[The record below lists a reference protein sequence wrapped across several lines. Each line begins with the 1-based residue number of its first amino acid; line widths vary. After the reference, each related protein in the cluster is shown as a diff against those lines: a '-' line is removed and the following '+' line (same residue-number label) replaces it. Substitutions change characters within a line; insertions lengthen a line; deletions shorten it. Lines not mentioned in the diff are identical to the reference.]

1 MGAGVVCRVLGELAF
16 EVDGVGVPLGRGLAR
31 RLVAGLATGDGYAM
45 SDDVLAEYVWRDGQ
59 PADSVRALRGMVW
72 RLRSTAIGEWIR
84 RMPAGYALAVPVEQT
99 DHGQFVAAVNRGLQQ
114 LKGSDPVRAEVSL
127 ESALA
132 LWRGTPWAELGDSR
146 LVVGA
151 RARLE
156 ELRQVAVEEL
166 QAARLAVGDVERA
179 VPALQQAVAESPYRE
194 RRWELLVLGLCQA
207 GRPERAIAELH
218 RVRGLLADRVG
229 LDPGP
234 SLCALEHRLTPRHRV
249 PVRSGRWR

>member
-1 MGAGVVCRVLGELAF
+1 MLGELEF
-16 EVDGVGVPLGRGLAR
+16 EVDGVGVPLSGSLSR
-31 RLVAGLATGDGYAM
+31 RLVAGLATADGFAM
-45 SDDVLAEYVWRDGQ
+45 SDWLLAEYVWRDEP
-59 PADSVRALRGMVW
+59 PAAVVRALRGMVW
-72 RLRSTAIGEWIR
+72 RLRSTAIGDLLR
-84 RMPAGYALAVPVEQT
+84 RTPAGYVLAVPVDQT
-99 DHGQFVAAVNRGLQQ
+99 DQGQFVAGVTRGLQQ
-114 LKGSDPVRAEVSL
+114 LRGSDAAGAAASL

-132 LWRGTPWAELGDSR
+132 LWRGTPWSDLGDSP

-166 QAARLAVGDVERA
+166 QAARLALGDVRRA
-179 VPALQQAVAESPYRE
+179 IPALQLAVAESPYRE

-218 RVRGLLADRVG
+218 RVRGLLADGVG

-234 SLCALEHRLTPRHRV
+234 SLCALEDRLTQRRRV

>member
-16 EVDGVGVPLGRGLAR
+16 EVDGVGVPLGGGLSR
-31 RLVAGLATGDGYAM
+31 RLVAGLAMGDGFAL
-45 SDDVLAEYVWRDGQ
+45 SDELLAEYVWQDDQ
-59 PADSVRALRGMVW
+59 PAAAVRALRVMVW
-72 RLRSTAIGEWIR
+72 RLRSTAIGDWIR
-84 RMPAGYALAVPVEQT
+84 RMPTGYALVVPVEQT

-114 LKGSDPVRAEVSL
+114 LRGSDAVRAEASL
-127 ESALA
+127 ESALG
-132 LWRGTPWAELGDSR
+132 LWRGTPWADLGDSP
-146 LVVGA
+146 LVVGS

-166 QAARLAVGDVERA
+166 QAARLALGDVARA

-218 RVRGLLADRVG
+218 RVRGLLADGVG

>member
-1 MGAGVVCRVLGELAF
+1 MSAGVVCRVLGALEF
-16 EVDGVGVPLGRGLAR
+16 EVDGVGVPLSGSLSR
-31 RLVAGLATGDGYAM
+31 RLVAGLAAGDGFAM
-45 SDDVLAEYVWRDGQ
+45 SDDLLAEYVWRDEQ
-59 PADSVRALRGMVW
+59 PAAAVRALRVMVW
-72 RLRSTAIGEWIR
+72 RLRSTGIGELLR
-84 RMPAGYALAVPVEQT
+84 RTPAGYVLAVPVEQT
-99 DHGQFVAAVNRGLQQ
+99 DHGQFVAAVTRGLQE
-114 LKGSDPVRAEVSL
+114 LRAGDAVRAEVSL

-132 LWRGTPWAELGDSR
+132 LWRGTPWADLGDSP
-146 LVVGA
+146 LIVGA

-166 QAARLAVGDVERA
+166 QAARLALDDVTRA
-179 VPALQQAVAESPYRE
+179 VPALQLAVAESPYRE

-218 RVRGLLADRVG
+218 RVRALLADGVG

-234 SLCALEHRLTPRHRV
+234 SLCALEHRLTQRRRV